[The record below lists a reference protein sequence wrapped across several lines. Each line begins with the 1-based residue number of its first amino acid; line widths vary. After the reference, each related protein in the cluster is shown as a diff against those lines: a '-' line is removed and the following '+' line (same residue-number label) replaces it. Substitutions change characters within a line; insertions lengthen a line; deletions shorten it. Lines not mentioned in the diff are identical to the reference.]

1 MASINNLYGYS
12 TQRISGLT
20 SGMDTETI
28 VNNLMASQQAKLDKL
43 FQQKQKA
50 QWKYDAYTS
59 INTSVSGL
67 RNSYLSVLGDKSLMK
82 SSTYNAYKVTMADN
96 SAVKVTGTSS
106 ALSTSFKILS
116 ASKATAASKTVA
128 VNTQQTELKS
138 AEGKYLQA
146 KVSGTMAPEGGVTLA
161 TTVGELAD
169 QFGLAEEDESLSFSI
184 NGETFTFARSD
195 TMLKVVTDIK
205 AKVSATGV
213 TADMSI
219 DDKTGSLS
227 LALNAY
233 PGKDSKISLANITGS
248 AFDTE
253 KGFGMTNAQVT
264 KTVDATS
271 MTFEELAT
279 KFGLTLNEDSF
290 RIGTED
296 FSLLTT
302 NENGNTV
309 QKTVADVMAEVNS
322 SGAGVTM
329 SYNENTGSFSLRNKA
344 GSGTAAIK
352 VEGALFGENSVF
364 GVDEG
369 SHTASGSLKR
379 TDTIADAARKLGTD
393 INADAEGEFIV
404 TINSEEFRFKTED
417 TLSTMMSTINQ
428 NKDAQANF
436 SYSEMT
442 DSFQIANTVTGSAA
456 ELSFEGFGFLGFNDA
471 SGLAGED
478 AKLTVQREGLS
489 ETKEIIQS
497 TNTFTLDGLTFEV
510 TGTKDFGSEGLSVGV
525 ERDYQPTIDAIKG
538 FIEDYNKMVGELTT
552 KYYEK
557 SYSKTYPPLTDEQRA
572 ALTEDEAAK
581 WDEKAKSGILRNDA
595 TLSGLLSGLRS
606 SLLAKVGDTGLS
618 ASDLGISTASWSSDT
633 WRTEQGKLTL
643 DENKLMAALKENPN
657 AVQSYFTNIATDAKG
672 NTDTSTT
679 SENGKTTAGS
689 GLLVRMSSLFSKF
702 NTAMSTQNI
711 KNTQTSIN
719 EYTTKMSDLVTK
731 MAEKEESLWAKYSKM
746 ETALSELQSQSNWL
760 SAQLGLSTN
769 S

>member
-1 MASINNLYGYS
+1 MASVNNLYGYS
-12 TQRISGLT
+12 TQRITGLT

-82 SSTYNAYKVTMADN
+82 SSAYNAYKVTMADN
-96 SAVKVTGTSS
+96 SAVKVTGTAS

-116 ASKATAASKTVA
+116 AAKATAASKTVA

-146 KVSGTMAPEGGVTLA
+146 QVSGTMAPEGGVTLA

-169 QFGLAEEDESLSFSI
+169 QFGLAEGDESLSFSI

-195 TMLKVVTDIK
+195 TMMKVMTDIN
-205 AKVSATGV
+205 AKVSNTGV
-213 TADMSI
+213 MANMSI
-219 DDKTGSLS
+219 DDETGSLS
-227 LALNAY
+227 LALRAY

-248 AFDTE
+248 AFDIE
-253 KGFGMTNAQVT
+253 KGFGMTNGQVEKKST
-264 KTVDATS
+264 IDGSSNFRDLAGFTSEDADEDTAFTINGETFTIGADETVDDVIAKVNAKL
-271 MTFEELAT
+271 E
-279 KFGLTLNEDSF
+279 GITLSF
-290 RIGTED
+290 DE
-296 FSLLTT
+296 
-302 NENGNTV
+302 
-309 QKTVADVMAEVNS
+309 K
-322 SGAGVTM
+322 
-329 SYNENTGSFSLRNKA
+329 TGSFILRNDKD
-344 GSGTAAIK
+344 SEKPRAAIE
-352 VEGALFGENSVF
+352 V
-364 GVDEG
+364 
-369 SHTASGSLKR
+369 SGSLATVMGMEEGSYTDSGAVKR
-379 TDTIADAARKLGTD
+379 TDTIADAARKLGNTVGD
-393 INADAEGEFIV
+393 EITVKVNDKEF
-404 TINSEEFRFKTED
+404 TFKTSAS
-417 TLSTMMSTINQ
+417 LSSMMSAINQ
-428 NKDAQANF
+428 DKDVQANF

-442 DSFQIANTVTGSAA
+442 DSFQIANTVTGSDA

-478 AKLTVQREGLS
+478 AKLTVEREGI
-489 ETKEIIQS
+489 TKEIVQS
-497 TNTFTLDGLTFEV
+497 SNTFTLDGLTFEV

-557 SYSKTYPPLTDEQRA
+557 SYSKAYPPLTDEMRA
-572 ALTEDEAAK
+572 ALSEDEAAK

-595 TLSGLLSGLRS
+595 ALSGLLSGLRS

-618 ASDLGISTASWSSDT
+618 ASDLGISTVSWSNDT

-657 AVQSYFTNIATDAKG
+657 AVQTYFTNIATDAKG

-679 SENGKTTAGS
+679 AENGKTTAGS
-689 GLLVRMSSLFSKF
+689 GLLVRMGSLFSKF